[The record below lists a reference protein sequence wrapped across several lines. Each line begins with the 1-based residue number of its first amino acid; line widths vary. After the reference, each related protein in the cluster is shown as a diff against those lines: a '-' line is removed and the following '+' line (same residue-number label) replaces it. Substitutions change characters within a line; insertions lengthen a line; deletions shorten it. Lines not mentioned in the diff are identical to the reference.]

1 MDKRQEAFDQACL
14 SVITYLD
21 TFEETSNV
29 SFKGM
34 SKATQNELDS
44 WEKKNL
50 PYKLPDDMRCFYT
63 LFDGFS
69 LTYGADLGG
78 NPVAVGTL
86 FLNSLSELKRVPIEG
101 AFPSGQGLAGA
112 SLNSAGFSLDSS
124 AAVGTMVLLYRGGGS
139 SDGDS
144 GTTAASAAAAEAV
157 SDIEPAPLG
166 GGRVPTK
173 GAGDN
178 SYENPEVGL
187 SVCLFR
193 VCLCVSVCVC
203 VCFSAPP
210 SVFLTYTNPP
220 RPCIRPTPTPRCGS
234 KTAPH
239 VGIT

>member
-124 AAVGTMVLLYRGGGS
+124 AAVGTMVLLYRGGG
-139 SDGDS
+139 DGNS
-144 GTTAASAAAAEAV
+144 GTAAASAAAAEAV

-187 SVCLFR
+187 TVCLFC

-203 VCFSAPP
+203 VCLRVLPCAPLYL
-210 SVFLTYTNPP
+210 SNL
-220 RPCIRPTPTPRCGS
+220 
-234 KTAPH
+234 H
-239 VGIT
+239 